1 MTTQKLA
8 NRFFYSLLAILAL
21 TLGACGG
28 GGEPLSDTASATLAE
43 VAPRPLEGTVEAT
56 SHPTDAAAPVEV
68 ESVDLADTESRLK
81 ARELE
86 LWERELEA
94 REAAIIRGESRRVA
108 TPSVVEQRPTPAPQ
122 PRYEPAPA
130 YEPSPAVYEPEASF
144 EPAPAPERWEEPA
157 PVRRRA
163 VTVPASQSLEVELL
177 RGASTATSQIG
188 DAVTA
193 RVSRDVYA
201 GGELAIPA
209 GTSVYGQVT
218 DVKSLRRIGGKAR
231 LAVEFTEL
239 ELPDGPFVPIS
250 ASWMAEGRGETKR
263 DAATI
268 AGSAVGGAI
277 LGKVL
282 DGDDEATAIGAA
294 VGAAVGTAV
303 AVKTKGQE
311 VELPAGHSFE
321 LTLDGPVTIAG
332 Y

>member
-1 MTTQKLA
+1 MTTTKLA
-8 NRFFYSLLAILAL
+8 NRWIYSILALLAL

-28 GGEPLSDTASATLAE
+28 DDPLPEAPLAE
-43 VAPRPLEGTVEAT
+43 VAPRPLEGTVDAT
-56 SHPTDAAAPVEV
+56 GHPTDTAEPV

-86 LWERELEA
+86 LWERELEE
-94 REAAIIRGESRRVA
+94 REAAVARRESRRVS
-108 TPSVVEQRPTPAPQ
+108 TPAVVEQRPTPAPQ
-122 PRYEPAPA
+122 PSYHEPAPA
-130 YEPSPAVYEPEASF
+130 YEPAPAVYEPDQSY

-157 PVRRRA
+157 PVRRRT
-163 VTVPASQSLEVELL
+163 VTVPASQALEVELL

-188 DAVTA
+188 DAVTGRLA
-193 RVSRDVYA
+193 RDVYA
-201 GGELAIPA
+201 GGGLAIPA
-209 GTSVYGQVT
+209 GTRVYGQVT
-218 DVKSLRRIGGKAR
+218 DVKSLRKVGGRAR

-250 ASWMAEGRGETKR
+250 AAWMAEGRGETKR